1 MKTTKPVNHNA
12 LRGRLFLTL
21 LMMLLTTA
29 TAWATVRTVTYTI
42 SYNSDTRYWLDGS
55 DDSHYNIG
63 TSLGMAKTY
72 TMPMGDVTIT
82 MTSADNRCGIGNHYD
97 SDIAGFDR
105 HDYTFTFSSTYYIAG
120 VKIKD
125 VVMNTELAVDN
136 ETKTCT
142 VNWNHS
148 TYKDAQQFEVTLSD
162 SPAYR
167 ITYEL
172 NGSKNAAANPKWYET
187 ATGVASLADPT
198 YKAGYDFGGWY
209 DNVGFNGTPITSIA
223 ANSTGAMTLY
233 AKWTAH
239 TYTITYEPN
248 GGTMPSS
255 YLTSYTVETPTFN
268 LPTPTRSNYY
278 FRGWYMNEDLASAKN
293 TQIVKGTRHADL
305 TFYAKWEKYDENGD
319 GTKWNPYKIR
329 NEADLRELAEKVNGG
344 NSCNEVYYQ
353 QTGDITITGG
363 DWTPIGNSEKKFSG
377 IYDGG
382 GYTISGL
389 RISSE
394 LGYQGLFGLVVGS
407 STNEHMGFIQ
417 NIILENSTIAGGGL
431 TGGIVGWLRNGH
443 VLNCHVRSDVTVQAS
458 VDGTSNSPKIR
469 FGGVVGSFN
478 SGTVTDCTSMATVNK
493 GGHSYVRYLGGVIGY
508 MERNNIDNTATA
520 TNCFSYGM
528 TAIGREDSGTATNVE
543 QVYRLRC
550 TDGSITLPD
559 AVDKTDGFYYG
570 GTGYY
575 KAGVSVP
582 LTVTLTPTAGYRI
595 EVKQGDD
602 TLTPDENGQY
612 AATTT
617 DDDATVSATITP
629 DPAHFSQS
637 GDTYTI
643 RTATGWGV
651 FCDAL
656 QDNDTYNRFSG
667 KTVRLGDDITVTRMA
682 GSDSH
687 DFCGTFDG
695 GGHTL
700 TFNYGTA
707 GSYASDDYAAPF
719 HYVSNVDSTVAA
731 FRNLHVAGHI
741 YTSAKYAAGLIAQHW
756 GTVNVE
762 NCRVSTVIHS
772 SVSGDGTHGGIEAVN
787 IGVLN
792 ITGCVFDGKLLTTN
806 GTDNCGGFVGWHY
819 GGTTNISN
827 SLYAPA
833 AIATGE
839 TEVGP
844 GTDGQNPSA
853 TFGRN
858 AVDSIA
864 NSYYTRTL
872 GTAQGTQAYVYAP
885 ANASFV
891 PANVGAEGTAYS
903 VSGITA
909 YASGLKLGGRF
920 YLVKASVS
928 LADNANNSAAIVHR
942 QVADV
947 TLQGRKLYKDGSW
960 NTLCLPF
967 NVTLAGSPLAGA
979 TVKELDV
986 TGTYGGHKTG
996 FDTSDETLYLYFK
1009 DATAIEAGKPYLV
1022 KWTTGNT
1029 ITSPTFTGVTV
1040 SSQEA
1045 EAIESADGR
1054 VSFIGNYSPVTLTA
1068 GDQSNLYLG
1077 TSNKLYYPG
1086 TKDKTINSLRAH
1098 FHVDLT
1104 GTMQV
1109 RNIRMNLDG
1118 SDDATGI
1125 VDGRWKMED
1134 GRSDAW
1140 YSLDGIRLSGEPS
1153 QKGIY
1158 IYKGKKR
1165 IIK

>member
-63 TSLGMAKTY
+63 TGLTMAKTY

-82 MTSADNRCGIGNHYD
+82 MTSADDRCGIGNYSD
-97 SDIAGFDR
+97 SNIAGFDG

-167 ITYEL
+167 ISYEL

-209 DNVGFNGTPITSIA
+209 DNAGFNGTPITSIA

-255 YLTSYTVETPTFN
+255 YRTSYTVETPTFN

-278 FRGWYMNEDLASAKN
+278 FRGWYMNEDLASAKY
-293 TQIVKGTRHADL
+293 TQIVKGTHHADL

-329 NEADLRELAEKVNGG
+329 NESDLRALAVKVNGG
-344 NSCNEVYYQ
+344 NSCDEVYYQ
-353 QTGDITITGG
+353 QTADITITGG
-363 DWTPIGNSEKKFSG
+363 DWTPIGNSDYKFKG

-394 LGYQGLFGLVVGS
+394 SRYQGLFGYVVGS
-407 STNEHMGFIQ
+407 MSNEHMGFIQ
-417 NIILENSTIAGGGL
+417 NIILENSTIVGGGN
-431 TGGIVGWLRNGH
+431 TGGIVGRLSNGH

-458 VDGTSNSPKIR
+458 VDGTSFNPQSG
-469 FGGVVGSFN
+469 FGGVVGYFIN
-478 SGTVTDCTSMATVNK
+478 GTVTDCTSMAKVDENE
-493 GGHSYVRYLGGVIGY
+493 HSYVRYFGGVIGF
-508 MERNNIDNTATA
+508 MKRSNKDNTATA

-528 TAIGREDSGTATNVE
+528 TAIGEKDSGTATNVE

-595 EVKQGDD
+595 KVKRGST

-617 DDDATVSATITP
+617 EADVTVSAAIVR

-682 GSDSH
+682 GSQYH

-707 GSYASDDYAAPF
+707 GSYASDEYAAPF
-719 HYVSNVDSTVAA
+719 HYVSNVDTAVAA
-731 FRNLHVAGHI
+731 FRNLHVAGDI
-741 YTSAKYAAGLIAQHW
+741 YTSAKYAAGIVGQHW
-756 GTVNVE
+756 GTLNIE
-762 NCRVSTVIHS
+762 NCRSSIVIHS
-772 SVSGDGTHGGIEAVN
+772 SKSGDGTHGGIEAASN
-787 IGVLN
+787 GVIN
-792 ITGCVFDGKLLTTN
+792 ITGCLFNGKLLTTSTTN
-806 GTDNCGGFVGWHY
+806 SCSGFVGFN
-819 GGTTNISN
+819 GSTLTITN
-827 SLYAPA
+827 SLYAPTA
-833 AIATGE
+833 PTGSE
-839 TEVGP
+839 TAM
-844 GTDGQNPSA
+844 GTNESA
-853 TFGRN
+853 TFARGN
-858 AVDSIA
+858 APTLT

-891 PANVGAEGTAYS
+891 PANVGAEGTAYD

-986 TGTYGGHKTG
+986 TDTYGGHKTG

-1022 KWTTGNT
+1022 KWTTGDA

-1140 YSLDGIRLSGEPS
+1140 YSLDGRVLQGEPS